1 MECENNPQ
9 KKYSDSLTDFNCL
22 TNWMIIGEVSWVLW
36 PKVRSVYEI
45 EKQIDHER
53 FGEESK
59 ETINKITGPFKG

>member
-1 MECENNPQ
+1 
-9 KKYSDSLTDFNCL
+9 
-22 TNWMIIGEVSWVLW
+22 MIIGEVSWVLW